1 MRRVL
6 GVLVAVGAVLGAVLV
21 GAACGEKEIP
31 IPTVAIG
38 AADYSFALPDS
49 IPGGLTRLQLT
60 NNGKEEHHAQIFRL
74 NDGVT
79 LPQFQGAL
87 QSIFQAPPER
97 QGEAVGKA
105 LALISLAGG
114 PGTAAPGGKSEAV
127 VDLKQGQHVL
137 VCFVP
142 SPDGAPH
149 VAKGMLKTLTVTAAP
164 AKQPSPPEAK
174 GVVTM
179 NDFAFTGVPSFSSG
193 KVTLKVVNNGKQPHE
208 MPVVRLNKGI
218 TGAQLR
224 QILSAPPTP
233 GQAPPPGPP
242 PFQGAGGLQAISPG
256 ATAWTTLDLTPGEYA
271 LVCFVP
277 DSASGKPHVAL
288 GMISTFT
295 VK

>member
-1 MRRVL
+1 VSL
-6 GVLVAVGAVLGAVLV
+6 AIGLLAV
-21 GAACGEKEIP
+21 ACGGEEIP
-31 IPTVAIG
+31 IPAVAIG

-79 LPQFQGAL
+79 LPQFQGAF
-87 QSIFQAPPER
+87 QGIFQAPPER
-97 QGEAVGKA
+97 QGEATGRA

-114 PGTAAPGGKSEAV
+114 PGTAVPGGKSEAV
-127 VDLKQGQHVL
+127 VDLKAGQHVL
-137 VCFVP
+137 VCFVE
-142 SPDGAPH
+142 SPDRAPH

-164 AKQPSPPEAK
+164 AKQPALPQAK
-174 GVVTM
+174 ATVSL
-179 NDFAFTGVPSFSSG
+179 NDFAFTGLPSLSSG
-193 KVTLKVVNNGKQPHE
+193 KVTLQVTNNGKQPHE
-208 MPVVRLNKGI
+208 MPVVRLKGI
-218 TGAQLR
+218 TGAQLK

-242 PFQGAGGLQAISPG
+242 PFEGAGGLQAISPG

-277 DSASGKPHVAL
+277 DPASGKPHVAL